1 MKLSKIM
8 ISIVAVG
15 ALTSCNGNTFVL
27 NNETLLKQP
36 ANKVFVY
43 QAATS
48 LGMVNEIANLG
59 SVVSTLDGQ
68 TNDDLVEEIKK
79 YLGSVETALMADTF
93 MPSLTETTSDLE
105 GYEKKMEVSYTDLN
119 SSTQS
124 FVMYYNEVSL
134 NDQINKQF
142 RDDDRDDYDDKDDDD
157 RDEHDD
163 HDYGERFD
171 QEEEFLLSGIIIS
184 GDNRYDVTGKKEIEN
199 DEIEYSFKFSVS
211 ENTYILVE
219 QETEN
224 SSQEFSYKIYESGR
238 EIYEYELGL
247 DRGNVE
253 IEIEDKDGTNLEI
266 EFKFIT
272 RDGQEL
278 IKAEYE
284 KNNREIEILF
294 RKVINET
301 DGSYYFEVVK

>member
-8 ISIVAVG
+8 LSIVAVG
-15 ALTSCNGNTFVL
+15 ALASCNGNTFVL

-36 ANKVFVY
+36 ANKVFAY

-68 TNDDLVEEIKK
+68 TNGDLVEEIKK

-163 HDYGERFD
+163 HDYGDRFD

-301 DGSYYFEVVK
+301 DGSYYYEVVK

>member
-8 ISIVAVG
+8 LSIVAVG
-15 ALTSCNGNTFVL
+15 ALASCNGNTFVL

-36 ANKVFVY
+36 ANKVFAY

-163 HDYGERFD
+163 HDYGDRFD

-238 EIYEYELGL
+238 EIYEYEFGL

-301 DGSYYFEVVK
+301 DGSYYYEVVK

>member
-8 ISIVAVG
+8 LSIVAVG
-15 ALTSCNGNTFVL
+15 ALASCNGNTFVL

-36 ANKVFVY
+36 ANKVFAY

-163 HDYGERFD
+163 HDYGDRFD

-224 SSQEFSYKIYESGR
+224 SSQEFSYKIYENGR

-301 DGSYYFEVVK
+301 DGSYYYEVVK

>member
-8 ISIVAVG
+8 LSIVAVG
-15 ALTSCNGNTFVL
+15 ALASCNGNTFVL

-36 ANKVFVY
+36 ANKVFAY

-163 HDYGERFD
+163 HDYGDRFD

-301 DGSYYFEVVK
+301 DGSYYYEVVK

>member
-8 ISIVAVG
+8 LSIVAVG
-15 ALTSCNGNTFVL
+15 ALASCNGNTFIL

-36 ANKVFVY
+36 ANKVFAY

-48 LGMVNEIANLG
+48 LGMVNEIVNLG
-59 SVVSTLDGQ
+59 SVVSTQDGQ
-68 TNDDLVEEIKK
+68 INDDLIEEIKQ
-79 YLGSVETALMADTF
+79 YLGSVETALMADSF

-134 NDQINKQF
+134 NDQNNKQF
-142 RDDDRDDYDDKDDDD
+142 RDDDRDDDEK
-157 RDEHDD
+157 DEHDD
-163 HDYGERFD
+163 HDYGDRFD

-211 ENTYILVE
+211 ENT
-219 QETEN
+219 
-224 SSQEFSYKIYESGR
+224 
-238 EIYEYELGL
+238 
-247 DRGNVE
+247 
-253 IEIEDKDGTNLEI
+253 
-266 EFKFIT
+266 
-272 RDGQEL
+272 
-278 IKAEYE
+278 
-284 KNNREIEILF
+284 
-294 RKVINET
+294 
-301 DGSYYFEVVK
+301 